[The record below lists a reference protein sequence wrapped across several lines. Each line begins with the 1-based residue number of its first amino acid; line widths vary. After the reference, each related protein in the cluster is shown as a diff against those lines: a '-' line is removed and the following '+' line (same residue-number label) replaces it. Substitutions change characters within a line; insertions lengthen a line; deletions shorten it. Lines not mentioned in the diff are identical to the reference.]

1 MTRVGCCSK
10 NSGVGR
16 RRIRLTVAAAA
27 GATLCAVASAPLAA
41 AAGPPPPILIG
52 GPSLAA
58 FGSTYT
64 LTGES
69 GTLDGRHFTGT
80 VVVRGSWNGG
90 RWTTLA
96 RRHTDALG
104 EYRLTIVLN
113 RHGTLRL
120 RVLMPHGELATKTL
134 HVS

>member
-1 MTRVGCCSK
+1 MARCSK

-16 RRIRLTVAAAA
+16 RRIRLTVAAAV
-27 GATLCAVASAPLAA
+27 GAALCAAASAPLAA
-41 AAGPPPPILIG
+41 AGSPPPILIG
-52 GPSLAA
+52 GPSLAV

-64 LTGES
+64 LTGQS
-69 GTLDGRHFTGT
+69 GTLDGRHFTGP

-104 EYRLTIVLN
+104 EYRVTIVLD